1 MFSNKIAVGA
11 LAAASLFLAACS
23 SDDDVAADGV
33 EGASGDA
40 PTSQS
45 GDAARTPAVTTTT
58 TAADVS
64 ETRNAEARLAI
75 SYDGGVM
82 VLDAGDLDA
91 RDEPEVLA
99 ELPAEGYLRLNPAG
113 DGRHVFVSTDEGF
126 RALDMGSYSTP
137 HGDHSH
143 HYAGAPLFTGF
154 GVDAAKPGHVVA
166 GDDTAVLFDDETGDV
181 TTLRLTGMDAIDH
194 FRVPAHHGIAVL
206 GEDGTYMVTI
216 ADDEGNR
223 TGVAQVDADGKE
235 LKRFEECPGA
245 HGAEESSAGIFVGCS
260 DGGLVY
266 ADGKV
271 TKVKAPDEYGR
282 IGNQAGSAKSKYVLG
297 DYKSDAEAAENGEL
311 ERPEQVSII
320 DTETGELKLVD
331 LGTSYTFRSLGM
343 NDDGLAV
350 VLGTDGKLH
359 LIDPEQAKVV
369 KTIDVIDAW
378 EESEEW
384 QDPRPALAV
393 NGDVAYVTDPA
404 TKTIHVV
411 DLTGEKETL
420 TAELPETPDELVVTE
435 G

>member
-1 MFSNKIAVGA
+1 MFNNKIAVGT

-23 SDDDVAADGV
+23 SDDDVAADGA
-33 EGASGDA
+33 EG
-40 PTSQS
+40 TS
-45 GDAARTPAVTTTT
+45 GDAARTPAVTTAT

-91 RDEPEVLA
+91 GEAPEVLA

-126 RALDMGSYSTP
+126 RALDMGSYSKP

-143 HYAGAPLFTGF
+143 HYAGDPLFTGF

-166 GDDTAVLFDDETGDV
+166 GDDNAVLFDDETGDV
-181 TTLRLTGMDAIDH
+181 TTVRLTGMDAIGH

-282 IGNQAGSAKSKYVLG
+282 IGNQAGSTESKYVLG

-311 ERPEQVSII
+311 ERPEKVSII

-343 NDDGLAV
+343 NDDGLAM

>member
-1 MFSNKIAVGA
+1 MFNNKIA

-23 SDDDVAADGV
+23 SDDDVAADGA
-33 EGASGDA
+33 EG
-40 PTSQS
+40 TS
-45 GDAARTPAVTTTT
+45 GDAARTPAVTTAT

-82 VLDAGDLDA
+82 VLDVGDLDGG
-91 RDEPEVLA
+91 DEPEVLA
-99 ELPAEGYLRLNPAG
+99 ELPADGYLRLNPAG

-126 RALDMGSYSTP
+126 RALDMGSYSKP

-143 HYAGAPLFTGF
+143 HYAGDPLFTGF

-181 TTLRLTGMDAIDH
+181 TTVRLTGMDAVDH

-206 GEDGTYMVTI
+206 GEGGTYMVTI

-282 IGNQAGSAKSKYVLG
+282 IGNQAGSTESKYVLG
-297 DYKSDAEAAENGEL
+297 DYKSDAGAAEDGEL
-311 ERPEQVSII
+311 ERPEKVSII
-320 DTETGELKLVD
+320 DAETGELKLVD

>member
-1 MFSNKIAVGA
+1 
-11 LAAASLFLAACS
+11 
-23 SDDDVAADGV
+23 
-33 EGASGDA
+33 
-40 PTSQS
+40 
-45 GDAARTPAVTTTT
+45 
-58 TAADVS
+58 
-64 ETRNAEARLAI
+64 
-75 SYDGGVM
+75 M

-91 RDEPEVLA
+91 GDAPEVLA
-99 ELPAEGYLRLNPAG
+99 ALPVEGYLRLNPAG

-126 RALDMGSYSTP
+126 RALDMGSYSKP

-143 HYAGAPLFTGF
+143 HYAGDPLFTGF

-166 GDDTAVLFDDETGDV
+166 DDTAVLFDDETGDV
-181 TTLRLTGMDAIDH
+181 TTVRLTGMDAIDH

-206 GEDGTYMVTI
+206 EEDGTYMVTI

-223 TGVAQVDADGKE
+223 TGVAQVDADGK
-235 LKRFEECPGA
+235 
-245 HGAEESSAGIFVGCS
+245 
-260 DGGLVY
+260 
-266 ADGKV
+266 V

-282 IGNQAGSAKSKYVLG
+282 IGNQAGSTESKYVFG
-297 DYKSDAEAAENGEL
+297 DCKSDAEAAESGEL

-320 DTETGELKLVD
+320 DTETGDLKLVD

-343 NDDGLAV
+343 NDVGLAV

-359 LIDPEQAKVV
+359 LIDPERAKVV

>member
-1 MFSNKIAVGA
+1 MQSIFNNKIAVGT

-23 SDDDVAADGV
+23 SDDDVAADGA
-33 EGASGDA
+33 EG
-40 PTSQS
+40 TS
-45 GDAARTPAVTTTT
+45 GDAARTPAVTTAT

-91 RDEPEVLA
+91 GERPEVLA
-99 ELPAEGYLRLNPAG
+99 ELPAEGYLRLNSAG

-126 RALDMGSYSTP
+126 RALDMGSYSKP

-143 HYAGAPLFTGF
+143 HYAGDPLFTGF

-166 GDDTAVLFDDETGDV
+166 GDDAAVLFDDETGDV
-181 TTLRLTGMDAIDH
+181 TTVRLTGMDAIDH

-216 ADDEGNR
+216 ADYEGDR

-282 IGNQAGSAKSKYVLG
+282 IGNQAGSTESKFVLG
-297 DYKSDAEAAENGEL
+297 DYKSDKKAADDEEL
-311 ERPEQVSII
+311 ERPEKVSVINA
-320 DTETGELKLVD
+320 ETGELKLVD

-350 VLGTDGKLH
+350 VLDADGKLH
-359 LIDPEQAKVV
+359 LIDAEQANVV
-369 KTIDVIDAW
+369 KNIDVIDAW

-384 QDPRPALAV
+384 QGPRPALAV

-404 TKTIHVV
+404 TKKIHVV
-411 DLTGEKETL
+411 DMTGEKETL
-420 TAELPETPDELVVTE
+420 TADLPETPDEILATE

>member
-1 MFSNKIAVGA
+1 MFNNKIAVGA

-23 SDDDVAADGV
+23 SDDDVAADGA
-33 EGASGDA
+33 EG
-40 PTSQS
+40 TS
-45 GDAARTPAVTTTT
+45 GDAARTPAVTTAT

-91 RDEPEVLA
+91 GDEPEVLA

-126 RALDMGSYSTP
+126 RALDMGSYSKP

-143 HYAGAPLFTGF
+143 HYAGDPLFTGF

-181 TTLRLTGMDAIDH
+181 TTVRLTGMDAVDH

-282 IGNQAGSAKSKYVLG
+282 IGNQAGSAESKYVLG
-297 DYKSDAEAAENGEL
+297 DYKSDAGAAEDGEL
-311 ERPEQVSII
+311 ERPEKVSII
-320 DTETGELKLVD
+320 DAETGELKLVD

>member
-1 MFSNKIAVGA
+1 MTNTKITVGA

-23 SDDDVAADGV
+23 TDPSSSESDAGTDSSTTPSAA
-33 EGASGDA
+33 
-40 PTSQS
+40 
-45 GDAARTPAVTTTT
+45 TPAVTTAT
-58 TAADVS
+58 TAA
-64 ETRNAEARLAI
+64 EAPESRSVEPRLAI
-75 SYDGGVM
+75 SHDGGVM
-82 VLDAGDLDA
+82 VLDAGDLGKGEA
-91 RDEPEVLA
+91 PKVLA
-99 ELPAEGYLRLNPAG
+99 DLPAEGYLRLSPAG
-113 DGRHVFVSTDEGF
+113 DGRHVFVSTDAGF
-126 RALDMGSYSTP
+126 RALDLGTYSKP

-143 HYAGAPLFTGF
+143 HYAGDPLFTGF
-154 GVDAAKPGHVVA
+154 EVAAEKPGHVVA
-166 GDDTAVLFDDETGDV
+166 ADDKAVLFDDETGDV

-216 ADDEGNR
+216 ADADGKR

-245 HGAEESSAGIFVGCS
+245 HGAEETAAGVFVGCA

-266 ADGKV
+266 RDGEV
-271 TKVKAPDEYGR
+271 TKVKSPNAYGR
-282 IGNQAGSAKSKYVLG
+282 IGNQAGSTESKYVLG
-297 DYKSDAEAAENGEL
+297 DYKSDEKAAENDEL
-311 ERPEQVSII
+311 ERPEKVSII
-320 DTETGELKLVD
+320 DAETGELKLVD

-359 LIDPEQAKVV
+359 LIDAEQAKVV

-393 NGDVAYVTDPA
+393 EGDVAYVTDPA
-404 TKTIHVV
+404 TKKVHVV
-411 DLTGEKETL
+411 DLKGEAKTL
-420 TAELPETPDELVVTE
+420 TADLPETPDELLATQ

>member
-1 MFSNKIAVGA
+1 MFNNKIAVGA
-11 LAAASLFLAACS
+11 LAAASLFLTACS
-23 SDDDVAADGV
+23 SDDDVAADGA
-33 EGASGDA
+33 EG
-40 PTSQS
+40 TS
-45 GDAARTPAVTTTT
+45 GDAARTPAVTTAT

-91 RDEPEVLA
+91 GDAPEVLA

-126 RALDMGSYSTP
+126 RALDMGSYSKP

-143 HYAGAPLFTGF
+143 HYAGDPLFTGF
-154 GVDAAKPGHVVA
+154 GVHAAKPGHVVA

-181 TTLRLTGMDAIDH
+181 TTVRLTGMDAIDH

-206 GEDGTYMVTI
+206 EEGGTYMVTI

-282 IGNQAGSAKSKYVLG
+282 IGNQAGSIESKYVLG

-320 DTETGELKLVD
+320 DTETGDLKLVD

>member
-1 MFSNKIAVGA
+1 MQSIFNNKIAVGT

-23 SDDDVAADGV
+23 SDDDVAADGA
-33 EGASGDA
+33 EG
-40 PTSQS
+40 TS
-45 GDAARTPAVTTTT
+45 GDAARTPAVTTAT

-91 RDEPEVLA
+91 GERPEVLA
-99 ELPAEGYLRLNPAG
+99 ELPAEGYLRLNSAG
-113 DGRHVFVSTDEGF
+113 DGRHVFVSTDEG
-126 RALDMGSYSTP
+126 
-137 HGDHSH
+137 
-143 HYAGAPLFTGF
+143 
-154 GVDAAKPGHVVA
+154 
-166 GDDTAVLFDDETGDV
+166 
-181 TTLRLTGMDAIDH
+181 

-216 ADDEGNR
+216 ADDEGDR

-282 IGNQAGSAKSKYVLG
+282 IGNQAGSTESKFVLG
-297 DYKSDAEAAENGEL
+297 DYKSDKKAADDEEL
-311 ERPEQVSII
+311 ERPEKVSVINA
-320 DTETGELKLVD
+320 ETGELKLVD

-343 NDDGLAV
+343 NDDGMAV
-350 VLGTDGKLH
+350 VLDADGKLH
-359 LIDPEQAKVV
+359 LIDAEQANVV
-369 KTIDVIDAW
+369 KNIDVIDAW

-384 QDPRPALAV
+384 QGPRPALAV

-404 TKTIHVV
+404 TKKIHVV
-411 DLTGEKETL
+411 DI
-420 TAELPETPDELVVTE
+420 
-435 G
+435 